1 MIWGG
6 VVEMLKLIHKIY
18 RTDKVTIDII
28 NALTAKLTSSE
39 NKINDLYKQIFLS
52 YATWYLDLK
61 ENEMAIT
68 KRSDNIT
75 ERRNIIKTRLL
86 GVGTATKAMLEGTVN
101 SIDGVTISIGFEDM
115 TVIVTFIHAETNKLI
130 TFALD
135 TLKEIIPY
143 HLDLFFTYEHV
154 KWQELKNVTWG
165 DVKKYTW
172 KEIAD
177 SVEGTVEKGLS
188 PEF

>member
-1 MIWGG
+1 
-6 VVEMLKLIHKIY
+6 MLKLIHKIY
-18 RTDKVTIDII
+18 RADKVTIDII

-39 NKINDLYKQIFLS
+39 NKINDLYKQIFLN
-52 YATWYLDLK
+52 YATWYLDYK

-68 KRSDNIT
+68 KHSSNID

-86 GVGTATKAMLEGTVN
+86 GVGTATKEMLESTVN
-101 SIDGVTISIGFEDM
+101 SVDGITISVGFEDM
-115 TVIVTFIHAETNKLI
+115 TVLITFIHAENNKLI

-143 HLDLFFTYEHV
+143 HLDLFYTYEHIKWGELNRVIWDKV
-154 KWQELKNVTWG
+154 KPYTWG
-165 DVKKYTW
+165 
-172 KEIAD
+172 EIND